1 MSTDYEGEMLWYEG
15 PGVYQDGIKIA
26 EMELNSVLELLLEH
40 HGYVVVRVNDSTNP
54 QKEAPNQ

>member
-26 EMELNSVLELLLEH
+26 ELEM
-40 HGYVVVRVNDSTNP
+40 
-54 QKEAPNQ
+54 